1 MQNAAVRQNSY
12 SQTGRILLIVV
23 TVIALSLQALKL
35 GSREL
40 FLGKW
45 PTGGQWGQLCIVIW
59 LLFPLWEGKAW
70 ARIVTAL
77 YFSLA
82 AFVGSGVLAL
92 MWPGASPA
100 LRAVT
105 VVILLLCVI
114 EAAILWFAPSLRWHM
129 AERHAAAG
137 E

>member
-1 MQNAAVRQNSY
+1 MQNVTLRENAY
-12 SQTGRILLIVV
+12 SQIGRTLLIIV
-23 TVIALSLQALKL
+23 TVIALALQALKL
-35 GSREL
+35 GSRGL

-45 PTGGQWGQLCIVIW
+45 PTGGQWGQLCIVVW
-59 LLFPLWEGKAW
+59 LLFSLWEGKSW

-82 AFVGSGVLAL
+82 AFVGSGVLVL

-105 VVILLLCVI
+105 VVILLLCVV
-114 EAAILWFAPSLRWHM
+114 EAAILWFSTALRWHM
-129 AERHAAAG
+129 SERLAAA
-137 E
+137 EA